1 MFNTTQG
8 PARAR
13 LDSDQVRELRGRG
26 ALVINEGRTLTQYF
40 DGRFLTARDL
50 TRDQNYFL
58 SRQADLGQAGGG
70 GVVHGLLVAGQPQ
83 DTRLTI
89 SPGHGITVAGE
100 LVLLPEALTINLA
113 NIAEIQ
119 QLNVQLELSRV
130 PSEPPR
136 TRSGIFIVAL
146 RPIEFTDN
154 PIASYPT
161 SLTGP
166 RTVEDSDIVEAVAVT
181 LIPYVDRVGSA
192 DLEQRRAAIARELF
206 VERARRGVPENA
218 LPLAMIAIER
228 GRLLWV
234 DPYLVRR
241 EAGALPTSFFGLGQ
255 APRVLRE
262 AHLLQY
268 QRQLRETLIERGA
281 NARLTAA
288 ETFRALPPAGP
299 LPFGSLNAND
309 FTQTFFPVEVDVR
322 LTVIPI
328 DELGAI
334 VEESLT
340 LPPID
345 LLANADE
352 LEATSVLIL
361 LPVERRNWQ
370 AIRAALT
377 QIERELRPAVPGLV
391 AMRKPIQALQLLKP
405 IALLP
410 TLDPG
415 AIVDQNWRN
424 ALNQVSSVLD
434 GIKVLWYVRRRNVL
448 LGAPQTNLSGP
459 IIIANGN
466 DVRVERELDER
477 IGALKLE
484 RAVEGLRRRSTA
496 AANAGIVTLLASA
509 KVSES
514 RLLLASA
521 VEELEQEKTL
531 DQSAVAHVA
540 ARFDHPKLGEGLRRL
555 EVALPALKE
564 DSQLVKRLTAAGK
577 APELDR
583 LARLLPDA
591 ELQELAGELAAAA
604 REKTAAKLNRL
615 LERRLKEMPS

>member
-1 MFNTTQG
+1 MFDTTKG

-13 LDSDQVRELRGRG
+13 LTSDQVKELRDRG
-26 ALVINEGRTLTQYF
+26 TLLVTNEQRTLPQYF
-40 DGRFLTARDL
+40 DGRFLTAHDL

-58 SRQADLGQAGGG
+58 SRQADLGQASGG
-70 GVVHGLLVAGQPQ
+70 GVVHGLWIAGEAKQ
-83 DTRLTI
+83 TSLSI

-100 LVLLPEALTINLA
+100 LVLLPETLTINLA
-113 NIAEIQ
+113 NIPEIQ
-119 QLNVQLELSRV
+119 QLNVRLGLSTV
-130 PSEPPR
+130 PAEPQR

-146 RPIEFTDN
+146 RPIEFTDT

-161 SLTGP
+161 SITGP

-181 LIPYVDRVGSA
+181 LIPYVDRGGSA
-192 DLEQRRAAIARELF
+192 DLGQRRASIAHELF

-241 EAGALPTSFFGLGQ
+241 EVGALQTSFFGLGQ
-255 APRVLRE
+255 APRALRE

-268 QRQLRETLIERGA
+268 QRQLSEALEGANA

-299 LPFGSLNAND
+299 MPFGSLNAND
-309 FTQTFFPVEVDVR
+309 FTQTFFPVQVDVR

-345 LLANADE
+345 LQADADE

-361 LPVERRNWQ
+361 LPVERRDWQ
-370 AIRAALT
+370 TVRASLT
-377 QIERELRPAVPGLV
+377 QVERELKPAVPGLV

-410 TLDPG
+410 VVDPG
-415 AIVDQNWRN
+415 AVVDQNWRN
-424 ALNQVSSVLD
+424 ALRQVASRLD
-434 GIKVLWYVRRRNVL
+434 ETKVLWYVRRRNVL
-448 LGAPQTNLSGP
+448 LGAQQTGVARSFLLRGD
-459 IIIANGN
+459 
-466 DVRVERELDER
+466 DVRAERELDER
-477 IGALKLE
+477 IGVLKLG
-484 RAVEGLRRRSTA
+484 RAVDGLKKRGTA
-496 AANAGIVTLLASA
+496 AANVGIVALLASS

-514 RLLLASA
+514 PLLLASA
-521 VEELEQEKTL
+521 VEELEKEKTL
-531 DQSAVAHVA
+531 DQSAVSHVA

-555 EVALPALKE
+555 EAELPALK
-564 DSQLVKRLTAAGK
+564 DNSQLVKRLTAAGK

-583 LARLLPDA
+583 LARLLPDD
-591 ELQELAGELAAAA
+591 ELQELATELAAAA
-604 REKTAAKLNRL
+604 GEKTAAKLNRL